1 MDTSERL
8 MECREIIRQKT
19 SWFQAKKDIERKL
32 NCFSAIQEL
41 GGPSEI
47 NFVAGFLLDD
57 HHKIREKPA
66 ETIGV
71 FLRQLDSRVNYEATL
86 RAVLLNGQELD
97 YWRVSFEESVY
108 ES

>member
-8 MECREIIRQKT
+8 AECREIIRKKT

-47 NFVAGFLLDD
+47 
-57 HHKIREKPA
+57 HIEC
-66 ETIGV
+66 
-71 FLRQLDSRVNYEATL
+71 S
-86 RAVLLNGQELD
+86 
-97 YWRVSFEESVY
+97 
-108 ES
+108 